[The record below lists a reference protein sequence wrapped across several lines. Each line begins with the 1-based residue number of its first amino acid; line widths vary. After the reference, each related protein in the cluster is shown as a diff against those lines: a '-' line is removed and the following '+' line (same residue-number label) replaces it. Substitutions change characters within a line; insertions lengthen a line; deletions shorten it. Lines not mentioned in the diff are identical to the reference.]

1 MSDHALFVF
10 LFGGFGLI
18 VAAILVASL
27 REAAAM
33 KRWPVAKGRVLSSR
47 VEEYV
52 DIVGSRGS
60 RSRARIKLYR
70 PIVTY
75 EYTIDGRRF
84 QSNRI
89 TQSPAWNR
97 GAPDFAEQIVQ
108 RYPAGSVIDVR
119 YNPKRPADSVLKPS
133 VPNWKL
139 GFAIAVALFGLAVYM
154 YFR

>member
-1 MSDHALFVF
+1 MSDHTLFAC

-33 KRWPVAKGRVLSSR
+33 KRWPVAKGRILSSR
-47 VEEYV
+47 VEEYT
-52 DIVGSRGS
+52 DIVASRS
-60 RSRARIKLYR
+60 SPSRARIKLYR

-75 EYTIDGRRF
+75 EYTIGGRRF

-97 GAPDFAEQIVQ
+97 GAPDFAEQITQ

-119 YNPKRPADSVLKPS
+119 YNAKRPTDSVLEPS
-133 VPNWKL
+133 VPSWKL
-139 GFAIAVALFGLAVYM
+139 GFAIVVALFGLAIYM